1 MFNHLN
7 FKVMSIL
14 YKAIGRTQPGVAGG
28 GQIKYYAGI
37 KREREVSLRE
47 MVREISSRSTVTT
60 ADAMAVIENFLE
72 LIPKFLRNGRTVN
85 LSQLGSF
92 RVNIS
97 SKGYDTPDE
106 VGNYSIKRNKI
117 SFLPSAEMR
126 ENMGTVRYTK
136 YTELSST
143 LLSNEPDEE

>member
-1 MFNHLN
+1 
-7 FKVMSIL
+7 MSIL

>member
-1 MFNHLN
+1 
-7 FKVMSIL
+7 MSIL

-37 KREREVSLRE
+37 KRGREVTLRE
-47 MVREISSRSTVTT
+47 MVKEISSRSTVTT

-72 LIPKFLRNGRTVN
+72 LVPKFLRNGRTVN
-85 LSQLGSF
+85 LGQLGSF

-126 ENMGTVRYTK
+126 ENMGTVKYTK

-143 LLSNEPDEE
+143 LLSNESDDV

>member
-1 MFNHLN
+1 
-7 FKVMSIL
+7 MSIL
-14 YKAIGRTQPGVAGG
+14 YKIIGRTQPGVVGG

-37 KREREVSLRE
+37 AREREVSLRE

-72 LIPKFLRNGRTVN
+72 LVPKFLRNGRTVN
-85 LSQLGSF
+85 LGQLGSF

>member
-1 MFNHLN
+1 
-7 FKVMSIL
+7 MSIL

-28 GQIKYYAGI
+28 GEIKYYAGI
-37 KREREVSLRE
+37 KREREVTLRE

>member
-1 MFNHLN
+1 
-7 FKVMSIL
+7 MSIL
-14 YKAIGRTQPGVAGG
+14 YKVIGRTQPGVAGG

-47 MVREISSRSTVTT
+47 MVKEIASRSTVTS

-72 LIPKFLRNGRTVN
+72 LIPKFLRNGRSVN
-85 LSQLGSF
+85 LGQLGNF

-97 SKGYDTPDE
+97 SKGYDTPEE

-126 ENMGTVRYTK
+126 ENMGAVKYTK
-136 YTELSST
+136 YIDTT
-143 LLSNEPDEE
+143 TPLLLNEPDEA

>member
-1 MFNHLN
+1 
-7 FKVMSIL
+7 MSIL
-14 YKAIGRTQPGVAGG
+14 YRIIGRTQPGVAGG

-47 MVREISSRSTVTT
+47 MVKEIASRSTVTT

-72 LIPKFLRNGRTVN
+72 LVPKYLRNGRTVN
-85 LSQLGSF
+85 LGQLGAF

-97 SKGYDTPDE
+97 SKGYETPDE
-106 VGNYSIKRNKI
+106 VGGYSIRRNKI

-126 ENMGTVRYTK
+126 ENMGKVSYTK
-136 YTELSST
+136 YMETGAP
-143 LLSNEPDEE
+143 LLLNESDEE

>member
-1 MFNHLN
+1 
-7 FKVMSIL
+7 MSIL

-37 KREREVSLRE
+37 KREREVTLRE
-47 MVREISSRSTVTT
+47 MVKEISSRSTVTT

-72 LIPKFLRNGRTVN
+72 LVPKFLRNGRSVN
-85 LSQLGSF
+85 LGQLGSF

-126 ENMGTVRYTK
+126 ENMGTVKYTK

-143 LLSNEPDEE
+143 LLSNESDDV

>member
-1 MFNHLN
+1 
-7 FKVMSIL
+7 MSIL

-37 KREREVSLRE
+37 KREREVTLRE
-47 MVREISSRSTVTT
+47 MVKEISSRSTVTT

-72 LIPKFLRNGRTVN
+72 LVPKFLRNGRTVN
-85 LSQLGSF
+85 LGQLGSF

-126 ENMGTVRYTK
+126 ENMGTVKYTK

-143 LLSNEPDEE
+143 LLSNESDDV

>member
-1 MFNHLN
+1 
-7 FKVMSIL
+7 MSIL

-37 KREREVSLRE
+37 KREREVTLRE
-47 MVREISSRSTVTT
+47 MVKEISSRSTVTT

-72 LIPKFLRNGRTVN
+72 LVPKFLRNGRTVN
-85 LSQLGSF
+85 LGQLGSF

-143 LLSNEPDEE
+143 LLSNESDDV

>member
-1 MFNHLN
+1 
-7 FKVMSIL
+7 MSIL

-37 KREREVSLRE
+37 KREREVTLRE